1 MMVRL
6 GSALIFALLVAAQA
20 GAPPGEAQT
29 FARKDFSQLVGEA
42 EQIFVGPVTSKASR
56 RLPEGLIV
64 TDVTFSPVRGLK
76 GNVPTT
82 VVLEVAGGTAEGLT
96 LKLEGVPSFE
106 VGRRYVVF
114 SKENG
119 SSVFPVVGGDQGL
132 FTVEADAAGRTS
144 VVLDANRRPVTGAL
158 VGSSATGR
166 AAVGVPMTL
175 DVFVGEIQ
183 ARVGR

>member
-1 MMVRL
+1 MTVRL
-6 GSALIFALLVAAQA
+6 GLALIFALIVAAPVGSVPA
-20 GAPPGEAQT
+20 GAQT

-42 EQIFVGPVTSKASR
+42 EQIFIGPVTATASR
-56 RLPEGLIV
+56 RLPDGLIV

-82 VVLEVAGGTAEGLT
+82 VVLEVVGGTAEGLT

-106 VGRRYVVF
+106 VSRRYVVF

-132 FTVEADAAGRTS
+132 FTVEAAG
-144 VVLDANRRPVTGAL
+144 VVLDANRQPVTGAL
-158 VGSSATGR
+158 VGRSATGR
-166 AAVGVPMTL
+166 AAAGVPMTL